1 MKPVSEYYSDD
12 GQRRSSVL
20 TRGSGYR
27 VATFD
32 SYFEKLNEAYFD
44 NLEDAENY
52 AEDYVMGVTK

>member
-1 MKPVSEYYSDD
+1 MKPISEYYSED

-27 VATFD
+27 VTTFD
-32 SYFEKLNEAYFD
+32 SYFEKLNEMYFD
-44 NLEDAENY
+44 VLQDAEDY